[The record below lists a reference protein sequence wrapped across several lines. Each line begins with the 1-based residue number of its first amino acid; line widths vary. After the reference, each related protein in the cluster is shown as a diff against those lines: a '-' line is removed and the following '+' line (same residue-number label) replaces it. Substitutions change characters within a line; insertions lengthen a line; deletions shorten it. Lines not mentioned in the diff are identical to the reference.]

1 MSKALNALRLASM
14 VIEQRGHMGT
24 CICENGP
31 PIADVIQ
38 GAIDQLEKDET
49 PVRERRIFQ
58 NRVRIF
64 HSIDRHEL
72 DEAGYPI
79 GDVDWSRFKARPLQ
93 FFILA
98 DEEKVNVIWSIVR
111 ARETVK

>member
-79 GDVDWSRFKARPLQ
+79 GDVDWSRFKASPLQ

-98 DEEKVNVIWSIVR
+98 DEEKANVIWSIIK